1 MKLKDLLGDINLDD
15 FIIIFDIA
23 DDEEDEE
30 NALFNGCVGEFWEN
44 EEEEKVE
51 KLLNMTVAMI
61 SVRELKDTIGAGIEI
76 IVKR

>member
-15 FIIIFDIA
+15 FIIIFDVA

-30 NALFNGCVGEFWEN
+30 NALFNGCVEEFWKN
-44 EEEEKVE
+44 EEEEKVA
-51 KLLNMTVAMI
+51 KLMNRKVASI

-76 IVKR
+76 IVW